1 MRRYSFAALALIAL
15 CPQAWGQT
23 QLVYSNLT
31 TFTGSSHSNGG
42 AATDPGNGANTL
54 TAMAADDIAMNPS
67 FAAYPITSMR
77 WAVGNLNS
85 TAVSTRMYTLFY
97 AANGPS
103 GGPGTLL
110 TGFVFNPVTLAA
122 GTVTTFSF
130 TPATPIGI
138 LPVNF
143 WAGLAFDNNSGG
155 TGATAAQLNLLG
167 NGTFNPPTVG
177 SSQDLYFQSSNNSFL
192 TNNPSGGFFFFNGTP
207 VANFGWEFTVGVPE
221 PATYAL
227 FGLASMTGAGGFFW
241 NRRKKQQAL
250 VTSKRDQKAMGA

>member
-1 MRRYSFAALALIAL
+1 MRRYSFAALVLIAL

-31 TFTGSSHSNGG
+31 TFTGFAHSNGG
-42 AATDPGNGANTL
+42 AATDPSLATNTL
-54 TAMAADDIAMNPS
+54 TAMSADDITMNPA

-85 TAVSTRMYTLFY
+85 TAVSARMYTLFW
-97 AANGPS
+97 AANGS
-103 GGPGTLL
+103 GGGPGTFLN
-110 TGFVFNPVTLAA
+110 GFVFNPVSLAA
-122 GTVTTFSF
+122 GSVTTFS
-130 TPATPIGI
+130 ANVPIGI
-138 LPVNF
+138 LPLNF

-155 TGATAAQLNLLG
+155 TGATVAQLNNLG
-167 NGTFNPPTVG
+167 NGIFNPPTVG
-177 SSQDLYFQSSNNSFL
+177 SSQDVFFQSTNNSFL
-192 TNNPSGGFFFFNGTP
+192 GSNPSGSFQFFSGNP

-227 FGLASMTGAGGFFW
+227 FGLASMTGVGGFFW

-250 VTSKRDQKAMGA
+250 LTSKRDQKAMGV